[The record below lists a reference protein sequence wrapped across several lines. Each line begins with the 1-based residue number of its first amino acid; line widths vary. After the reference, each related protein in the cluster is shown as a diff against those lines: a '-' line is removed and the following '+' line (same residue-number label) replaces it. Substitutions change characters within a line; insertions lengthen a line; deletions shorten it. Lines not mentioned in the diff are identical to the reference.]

1 MPNYRIIRA
10 YLHIP
15 VADLENSDD
24 ITEQALLDIQTFVRG
39 VGGNAT
45 NANGSSYY
53 RCLIQCD
60 EVATDRAAS
69 HVVYTNMEFDEA
81 APLSA
86 FNSGVV
92 TGKPREPEFTQFKL
106 QTRTLFGWEDYAEAD
121 DTGTVTTRVYGD
133 ESAAEAQQF
142 AMPNPTD
149 YRVVFSTAPS
159 LVPAGRPKLKPQP
172 QPTYSMNY
180 EQI

>member
-1 MPNYRIIRA
+1 MPHYRIIRT

-24 ITEQALLDIQTFVRG
+24 ITELVLTDVQNFVRG
-39 VGGNAT
+39 VAGSAT
-45 NANGSSYY
+45 NNNGTSYH

-69 HVVYTNMEFDEA
+69 HVVYTNMEFDGA
-81 APLSA
+81 SPLSA
-86 FNSGVV
+86 FNSGAV

-121 DTGTVTTRVYGD
+121 DTGTVTTRVFSD
-133 ESAAEAQQF
+133 EPTAEARQF
-142 AMPNPTD
+142 AMPNPQD
-149 YRVVFSTAPS
+149 YRVVFSTAPR
-159 LVPAGRPKLKPQP
+159 LVPLGKSKPQT
-172 QPTYSMNY
+172 QPVYSMNY